1 MATSPKKLWERF
13 LFRDKGILPAGGLLI
28 LFVAFSVCVS
38 LLVTVTE
45 IAWHWV
51 FIINGLFLLISLCD
65 LFFSPKKDE
74 LTFERIIYHKME
86 RSISYSVE
94 IHLRNNS
101 TRPVK
106 IRLKDDVPETFH
118 VEFPL
123 EGSVKE
129 GSVGT
134 LTYQVTPSVRGKY
147 DLNHLY
153 IRYRSV
159 FGLWQKQM
167 VVEIEDMVK
176 VIPDLTET
184 KTYLDDVQRFLLFEG
199 IKLRKYREGS
209 GEFSQIRNYV
219 VGDDPRKINWRQT
232 AKLQEVMTNE
242 YEPEHGKHIT
252 ILIDCGRMMGVEL
265 SEGNRL
271 DKVLDAAIVTAAAA
285 LRNGDSVGVIA
296 FAKDINAYIPPAKGM
311 RHLQK
316 LLESIYELKAE
327 PYESNYPEVL
337 SYLELVQKK
346 RSLML
351 LFSDI
356 HTFLHEEGS
365 LLLFKRL
372 QRRHLFLMV
381 GIKDQTLLLRAGE
394 SPKDVR
400 TAMTK
405 SVAQE
410 QINIKKREKI
420 KWEAQGLLMAEASEE
435 DLATTAVSHYIRIM
449 NQGLL

>member
-1 MATSPKKLWERF
+1 MFA
-13 LFRDKGILPAGGLLI
+13 
-28 LFVAFSVCVS
+28 AFSVFVS
-38 LLVTVTE
+38 LLVTVTG

-51 FIINGLFLLISLCD
+51 FIINGLFLIISLCD
-65 LFFSPKKDE
+65 VFFSPKKTE
-74 LTFERIIYHKME
+74 LTFKRTIHHKME
-86 RSISYSVE
+86 RGIPYNVE
-94 IHLRNNS
+94 IHVTNTS
-101 TRPVK
+101 THPTT
-106 IRLKDDVPETFH
+106 IRLKDDEPETFRAD
-118 VEFPL
+118 FPL
-123 EGSVKE
+123 EGSVEE
-129 GSVGT
+129 GGMAN
-134 LTYQVTPSVRGKY
+134 LTYRVTPFVRGKY
-147 DLNHLY
+147 KLNQLY
-153 IRYRSV
+153 IRYRSI
-159 FGLWQKQM
+159 FGFWQKQM
-167 VVEIEDMVK
+167 VLVIEDTVK

-184 KTYLDDVQRFLLFEG
+184 KKYLEDAQRFLLFEG

-209 GEFSQIRNYV
+209 GEFAQIRNYV

-242 YEPEHGKHIT
+242 YEPEHGKYIT

-285 LRNGDSVGVIA
+285 LKNGDSVALIA
-296 FAKDINAYIPPAKGM
+296 FGKDINAYIPPAKGM
-311 RHLQK
+311 GHLQK
-316 LLESIYELKAE
+316 LIQSLYELKAE
-327 PYESNYPEVL
+327 PYESNYPKAL
-337 SYLELVQKK
+337 SYLETVQRK
-346 RSLML
+346 RSLVL

-372 QRRHLFLMV
+372 QRRHLFVMI
-381 GIKDQTLLLRAGE
+381 GIKDKALLLRAE
-394 SPKDVR
+394 EAPKDVK
-400 TAMTK
+400 TTMTK

-420 KWEAQGLLMAEASEE
+420 KWEAQGLRMAEASEK